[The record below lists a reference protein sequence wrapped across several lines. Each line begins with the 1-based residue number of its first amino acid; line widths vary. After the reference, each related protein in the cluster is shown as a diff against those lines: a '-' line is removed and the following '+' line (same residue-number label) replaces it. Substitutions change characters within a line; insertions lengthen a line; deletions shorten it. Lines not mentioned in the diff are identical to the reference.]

1 MLLFRATRP
10 HAAAVVALL
19 VVLSPLVVL
28 TSAQGSASTDR
39 SPHAVMV
46 SRLSALGYLTP
57 RRARS
62 RAGVVKALRA
72 FQRDVGLRPSGKYT
86 RQTANL
92 LRARVRARRR
102 RPDSAG
108 SQPPSPTATP
118 PVQPTATGSGAA
130 PPVAPPPPKPSD
142 APPPPLPPPPPSDP
156 PPPPSD
162 PPPPPPD
169 PGSAASNTCSS
180 GSGFR
185 YTTDWVGNS
194 FGGRNGRWIP
204 HGMQGMTVLSDG
216 TVYTSSEWEE
226 GGRELGGFKD
236 GDVWGPNP
244 GLHGHG
250 GSAVVADGQYIYTGT
265 TDGQIKRY
273 SRALFDS
280 YKGYPGYYPG
290 DSM

>member
-1 MLLFRATRP
+1 MLLFRAARP
-10 HAAAVVALL
+10 HAAVVALL

-28 TSAQGSASTDR
+28 TGAQGSASKDR

-92 LRARVRARRR
+92 LRARVRARKR

-108 SQPPSPTATP
+108 SHPPSPTATA

-142 APPPPLPPPPPSDP
+142 PPPPPPARARFHPPPPVSGPPPRAPPPPPNPRAPPPPPPPLPPPPPSDP
-156 PPPPSD
+156 PPPPPSD

-169 PGSAASNTCSS
+169 SGSAASNTCST

-185 YTTDWVGNS
+185 YTTDWV
-194 FGGRNGRWIP
+194 
-204 HGMQGMTVLSDG
+204 
-216 TVYTSSEWEE
+216 
-226 GGRELGGFKD
+226 
-236 GDVWGPNP
+236 
-244 GLHGHG
+244 
-250 GSAVVADGQYIYTGT
+250 
-265 TDGQIKRY
+265 
-273 SRALFDS
+273 
-280 YKGYPGYYPG
+280 
-290 DSM
+290 